1 MTNHI
6 YEVNQ
11 SLESIRSSLH
21 DDPKA
26 DFSIRDKMDIHEG
39 WKAFDAVGG
48 NTLVDCRLYVSR
60 RQGVYG
66 YQFAAAVWVSPSNG
80 VFFSS
85 AGSRTTGWGYCKESK
100 AISSALQGIGYP
112 VEFGGAGTHKE
123 HISRLAQAVAGGR
136 AFHLVHFHA

>member
-6 YEVNQ
+6 YE
-11 SLESIRSSLH
+11 SSSDLESIRSSLH
-21 DDPKA
+21 NNPKA
-26 DFSIRDKMDIHEG
+26 NFSKIRDMDIHEG
-39 WKAFDAVGG
+39 WQGIDAETG
-48 NTLVDCRLYVSR
+48 NTLVDCRLYVTR

-66 YQFAAAVWVSPSNG
+66 YQFAACIWVRLPDG
-80 VFFSS
+80 DFFSS